1 MSKLTDEQVTEIK
14 DKLFE
19 GLTQPE
25 IAEMYGVSRSLIS
38 DIATERV
45 HKDVPGP
52 TTVKKQGGQHKA
64 TPQHDP
70 TDERVKSLES
80 EVLHLR
86 AERDHARRSA
96 KAAAKNHGLFLAVKD
111 EMQKLVVPYYPLPPA
126 RELDERDDVIEE
138 HLVMHISDMH
148 ADQIVVPT
156 ECGGLEEY
164 NFSIACR
171 RAETYVDTV
180 IDWTQ
185 RTLQPRFNFRHL
197 TILCY
202 GDQTSGE
209 IHGNMQRSAFRNSFK
224 NSLAIG
230 QLQALM
236 IRDLAPYFESINV
249 VCVPGNHG
257 RRSVKKDYH
266 GAHDNFDYL
275 VAKAAELYCQDI
287 GNVNFLIPDSWSVN
301 LAINGIGFSVSHG
314 DDVGGSLGI
323 PFYGMVRR
331 QKGLMALGAMQGGT
345 RIRYYVMG
353 HHHLAASLQ
362 DLDGELIV
370 NGPWIATDA
379 YSYNKF
385 AGYREPSQLIHGV
398 NKKHGIS
405 WRMLVHLKSKGE
417 KKGPRRYKVTI

>member
-1 MSKLTDEQVTEIK
+1 MKLTKEQVAEIK
-14 DKLFE
+14 QSLAD
-19 GLTQPE
+19 GATQPDL
-25 IAEMYGVSRSLIS
+25 ADTYGVSRSLIS
-38 DIATERV
+38 DIATGRAR
-45 HKDVPGP
+45 KDVPGP
-52 TTVKKQGGQHKA
+52 QTVKKQGGQHK
-64 TPQHDP
+64 PKPDHDP
-70 TDERVKSLES
+70 TDERVKALEA
-80 EVLHLR
+80 EVVHLR
-86 AERDHARRSA
+86 EERDHARRQA
-96 KAAAKNHGLFLAVKD
+96 KAAAKNHGLFVAVKD
-111 EMQKLVVPYYPLPPA
+111 EMQKLITPFEPLPPA
-126 RELDERDDVIEE
+126 RELVERNDVIEE
-138 HLVMHISDMH
+138 HLVMHLSDMH
-148 ADQIVVPT
+148 ADQIVLPT

-164 NFSIACR
+164 NFNIACH

-180 IDWTQ
+180 LDWTQ
-185 RTLQPRFNFRHL
+185 RTLNPRFHFRHL
-197 TILCY
+197 TILSY

-257 RRSVKKDYH
+257 RRSPKKDYH

-275 VAKAAELYCQDI
+275 VAKGAELHCQDI
-287 GNVNFLIPDSWSVN
+287 SNVYFTIPDCWSVN
-301 LAINGIGFSVSHG
+301 LDIAGIGFSISHG

-370 NGPWIATDA
+370 NGPWVATDA

-398 NKKHGIS
+398 NKRHGIS
-405 WRMLVHLKSKGE
+405 WRMLVHLKSKNE
-417 KKGPRRYKVTI
+417 RKGPKRYKVTI

>member
-1 MSKLTDEQVTEIK
+1 MSKLTTDQVTEIK

-19 GLTQPE
+19 GWSQPE
-25 IAEMYGVSRSLIS
+25 IAEMYCVSRSLIS
-38 DIATERV
+38 DIATDRV

-52 TTVKKQGGQHKA
+52 RTVKKSGGQHKA
-64 TPQHDP
+64 TPKHDP

-86 AERDHARRSA
+86 DERDHARRSA

-111 EMQKLVVPYYPLPPA
+111 EMQKLIVPFSALPLA
-126 RELDERDDVIEE
+126 RELVERDDVIEE

-148 ADQIVVPT
+148 ADQTVTPA

-164 NFSIACR
+164 SFPIACH

-185 RTLQPRFNFRHL
+185 RTLRPRFNFRHL
-197 TILCY
+197 TILSY

-209 IHGNMQRSAFRNSFK
+209 IHGNMQRSYFRNSFK

-236 IRDLAPYFESINV
+236 IRDLASYFETINV

-257 RRSVKKDYH
+257 RRSHKKDYH

-275 VAKAAELYCQDI
+275 VAKGAELYCQDLD
-287 GNVNFLIPDSWSVN
+287 NVSFLIPDAWSVN
-301 LAINGIGFSVSHG
+301 LAINGIGFSISHG

-345 RIRYYVMG
+345 RVRYYVMG

-362 DLDGELIV
+362 DLDGELLV
-370 NGPWIATDA
+370 NGPWLATDA
-379 YSYNKF
+379 FSYNRF

-398 NKKHGIS
+398 NKKHGLS

-417 KKGPRRYKVTI
+417 KKGPRRYKVEL